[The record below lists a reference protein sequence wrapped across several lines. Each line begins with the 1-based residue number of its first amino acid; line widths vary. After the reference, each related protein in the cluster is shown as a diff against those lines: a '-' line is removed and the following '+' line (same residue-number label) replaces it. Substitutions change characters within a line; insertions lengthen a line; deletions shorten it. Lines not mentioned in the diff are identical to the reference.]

1 MPPEVIDTT
10 AGLPPDVRAALS
22 GYFTC
27 EFATVNRRGE
37 AIAWP
42 AVPYVD
48 EGDGHITCAVSIA
61 YPVKAYNARRHP
73 RVSLLFSDPTGS
85 GLADPPAVLVQGSAS
100 VDEVLDY
107 PPDIIGLFR
116 TVARRQP
123 DSSRFTGNR
132 IVRRL
137 FTWYL
142 FQRIALRV
150 IPERVTVWPGRDF
163 SAEPRVYEVRRG
175 E

>member
-1 MPPEVIDTT
+1 MAEVVAAVDE
-10 AGLPPDVRAALS
+10 LPPDVLAALH
-22 GYFTC
+22 GYYTC
-27 EFATVNRRGE
+27 EVATVNRRGE

-48 EGDGHITCAVSIA
+48 PSDGHITCAVSIA

-73 RVSLLFSDPTGS
+73 QVSLLFSEPTGS
-85 GLADPPAVLVQGSAS
+85 GLPDAPAVLVQGTAA
-100 VDEVLDY
+100 VAEVLDY

-116 TVARRQP
+116 AVSRRQP
-123 DSSRFTGNR
+123 DSARFTSNR
-132 IVRRL
+132 FARGL

-150 IPERVTVWPGRDF
+150 TPERITVWPGRDF
-163 SAEPRVYEVRRG
+163 TSEPQVYEVRRG

>member
-1 MPPEVIDTT
+1 MVIEVVATPADLSP
-10 AGLPPDVRAALS
+10 AVRAALA

-27 EFATVNRRGE
+27 EFATVNRHGE

-48 EGDGHITCAVSIA
+48 PVDGHVTCAVSIA

-73 RVSLLFSDPTGS
+73 QVSLLFSDPTGS
-85 GLADPPAVLVQGSAS
+85 GLEDPPAVLVQGTAM
-100 VDEVLDY
+100 VEEVLDY

-123 DSSRFTGNR
+123 DSARFTGNR
-132 IVRRL
+132 IVRGL
-137 FTWYL
+137 FVWYL

-150 IPERVTVWPGRDF
+150 TPERVTVWPHRVF
-163 SAEPRVYEVRRG
+163 SGEPRVYEVRRG
-175 E
+175 A